1 MKHPAAWRGPSGPNC
16 VPGRLE
22 DAQGVEVRSRQDGA
36 RDSGCATVPS
46 RRHVLRRGLAFT
58 TALAAPAL
66 VSPWARAQD
75 RFPSRPITLITPWPT
90 GGSSDAVMRA
100 FADAAGRTLGAP
112 VVIDNRPGAG
122 GTLGAAAMVNSRP
135 DGYTLTQ
142 LPLGIYRFPHMQK
155 TVFHPIHDLTHVI
168 CLTGYTFGLAAR
180 LDTPYRTLRE
190 MVAYARAHPGQVNYG
205 HTGTGTTPHLAI
217 EEFAGKAGITLQ
229 DIPYKG
235 SAEILQAI
243 LGGHIPLMSGTTEFA
258 PHVHAGRLR
267 LLATLGSR
275 RNKAFPDV
283 PTVKESGWD
292 TVSESPFGIGG
303 PKGMDPAL
311 VRLFHDAFRKTLDE
325 PRVLETLDKFYMPV
339 IYMGTADYLAYAER
353 TYLAE
358 KATIDRLRGAG
369 KI

>member
-1 MKHPAAWRGPSGPNC
+1 MKHQAALQGASTPSSALASGE
-16 VPGRLE
+16 G
-22 DAQGVEVRSRQDGA
+22 AQGAEGAEGKDG
-36 RDSGCATVPS
+36 GATRHA
-46 RRHVLRRGLAFT
+46 RRHVLRHGLALAG
-58 TALAAPAL
+58 ALAAPTL

-100 FADAAGRTLGAP
+100 FADAASRTLGAT
-112 VVIDNRPGAG
+112 VVVDNKPGAG
-122 GTLGAAAMVNSRP
+122 GTLGAVAMVNARP

-155 TVFHPIHDLTHVI
+155 TAFHPLRDITHIV

-180 LDTPYRTLRE
+180 PDAPYRTLQE

-243 LGGHIPLMSGTTEFA
+243 LGGHIPLMSGTAEFA
-258 PHVHAGRLR
+258 PHVIAGRLR
-267 LLATLGSR
+267 LLATLGSK
-275 RNKAFPDV
+275 RNKAFPEV

-311 VRLFHDAFRKTLDE
+311 VRFIHDAFKKTLDD

-339 IYMGTADYLAYAER
+339 IYMGSADYQAYAER

-358 KATIDRLRGAG
+358 KATIDRLRAAG

>member
-1 MKHPAAWRGPSGPNC
+1 MSQSTPRP
-16 VPGRLE
+16 L
-22 DAQGVEVRSRQDGA
+22 
-36 RDSGCATVPS
+36 S
-46 RRHVLRRGLAFT
+46 RRQLLARS
-58 TALAAPAL
+58 AAVVAAPAL

-75 RFPSRPITLITPWPT
+75 KYPSRPITLITPWPT

-100 FADAAGRTLGAP
+100 FAESAGRALGGT
-112 VVIDNRPGAG
+112 VIVENKPGAG
-122 GTLGAAAMVNSRP
+122 GTLGAAAMVNAKP
-135 DGYTLTQ
+135 DGYLLTQ
-142 LPLGIYRFPHMQK
+142 LPLGIYRLPHMQK
-155 TVFHPIHDLTHVI
+155 TSFDPVKDITHII

-180 LDTPYRTLRE
+180 PDAPYKTLKE
-190 MVAYARAHPGQVNYG
+190 MVAYAKANPGKVNYG

-217 EEFAGKAGITLQ
+217 EEFAHKAGIVLQ

-258 PHVHAGRLR
+258 PHVKAGKLV
-267 LLATLGSR
+267 LLATLGSQ

-292 TVSESPFGIGG
+292 TVTESPFGIGG

-311 VRLFHDAFRKTLDE
+311 VKVIHDAFKKTLDD
-325 PRVLETLDKFYMPV
+325 PKVLETLDKFYMPV
-339 IYMGTADYLAYAER
+339 IYMSTADYTAYAER
-353 TYLAE
+353 TFVAE
-358 KATIDRLRGAG
+358 KATIDRLRAAG